1 MKSNSISRK
10 IVKVIANKV
19 VSYIEDIYSKLVGK
33 VVTNSWESNPF
44 KFLKG
49 VFQCDPLSGTIFL
62 IVFNPLI
69 EYIKTHKNTQGYKL
83 GNTPIITTPFAD
95 DFNLISNNNVK
106 HRKLVADIESKA
118 TCDLSF
124 KPNKC
129 RSLSLVSGKPTDIV
143 FYLSTQTPINSVI
156 THPHKFLGSS
166 ITRPHAHQVTTY
178 HT

>member
-1 MKSNSISRK
+1 MAIRCRVNCLASAIIYRVLELTVQPIVNSS
-10 IVKVIANKV
+10 
-19 VSYIEDIYSKLVGK
+19 
-33 VVTNSWESNPF
+33 T
-44 KFLKG
+44 
-49 VFQCDPLSGTIFL
+49 
-62 IVFNPLI
+62 
-69 EYIKTHKNTQGYKL
+69 KNTQGYKL